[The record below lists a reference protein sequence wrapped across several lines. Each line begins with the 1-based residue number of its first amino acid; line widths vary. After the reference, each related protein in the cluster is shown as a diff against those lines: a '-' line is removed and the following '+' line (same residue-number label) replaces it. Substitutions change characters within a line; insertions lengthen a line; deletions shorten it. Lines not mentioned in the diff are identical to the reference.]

1 MITVGLHQR
10 HRLTETNRQTD
21 RQISC
26 DSIVR
31 TMLGWRTS
39 CNGSWTPQHVSSATH
54 GSLTTV
60 WRTFDVIF
68 YTGWMYQNVSHSSY
82 AWPSTSVCTEWDRYI
97 CRRCAGRAR
106 RRLVVVICVLQKGIL
121 LRRTVCVEQSSWILN
136 IWQSTRLHWTILS
149 GRLNVFCLLGTDT
162 AHGTH

>member
-1 MITVGLHQR
+1 MHPYSLNGISGCFLCHPLAKNLGYFCNYFQKKNQNYMITVGLHQR

-68 YTGWMYQNVSHSSY
+68 CTGWMYQNASHSSY
-82 AWPSTSVCTEWDRYI
+82 AWPSTTVCTEWDRYI

-106 RRLVVVICVLQKGIL
+106 RRLVVVNCVLL
-121 LRRTVCVEQSSWILN
+121 TVVNSS
-136 IWQSTRLHWTILS
+136 
-149 GRLNVFCLLGTDT
+149 FT
-162 AHGTH
+162 ATG